1 MLLQSVRV
9 VGDFRPANYTYLSK
23 ENIIRYLLIVFFR
36 KPNGQIDEQVSISK
50 RLRPADIQTCN
61 VIMDF
66 GKKKVEK
73 CVVEGKTVDTDWNKL
88 NEYYKRIYTALVDQL
103 EKNNTESEVKKK

>member
-1 MLLQSVRV
+1 M
-9 VGDFRPANYTYLSK
+9 
-23 ENIIRYLLIVFFR
+23 R

-50 RLRPADIQTCN
+50 RLRTSDIQTCN

-73 CVVEGKTVDTDWNKL
+73 CVVEGSVVDTDWDKL
-88 NEYYKRIYTALVDQL
+88 NEYYKRIYPTLIDQL
-103 EKNNTESEVKKK
+103 EKNNTESELQKK

>member
-1 MLLQSVRV
+1 M
-9 VGDFRPANYTYLSK
+9 
-23 ENIIRYLLIVFFR
+23 RYLFIQFLR

-88 NEYYKRIYTALVDQL
+88 NEYYKRIYPALVDQL

>member
-1 MLLQSVRV
+1 MH
-9 VGDFRPANYTYLSK
+9 
-23 ENIIRYLLIVFFR
+23 YLLIQFLR

-66 GKKKVEK
+66 AKKKVEK
-73 CVVEGKTVDTDWNKL
+73 CVVEGKTVDTDWYKL
-88 NEYYKRIYTALVDQL
+88 NEYYKRIYPALIDQL
-103 EKNNTESEVKKK
+103 EKNNTESEMLKK

>member
-1 MLLQSVRV
+1 M
-9 VGDFRPANYTYLSK
+9 
-23 ENIIRYLLIVFFR
+23 R

-66 GKKKVEK
+66 AKKKVEK
-73 CVVEGKTVDTDWNKL
+73 CVVEGKTVDTDWYKL
-88 NEYYKRIYTALVDQL
+88 NEYYKRIYPALIDQL
-103 EKNNTESEVKKK
+103 EKNNTESEMIKK